1 MHNVLVRE
9 IRESDVAVVVR
20 MVHDLAAYE
29 KSSNECQ
36 LTVEQLRGAL
46 FCPAPALFGHVAEVD
61 GRIVGFV
68 LWFLNFS
75 TWTGT
80 HGIYG
85 EDMYVEPEYRG
96 HGVGRALFEAMA
108 RVCVERGY
116 QRLEFWT
123 LDWNTNTIA
132 FTTSLGA
139 KPMSEWT
146 VYRISGA
153 ELAKL
158 GTKDAVGTE

>member
-1 MHNVLVRE
+1 MAKILARR
-9 IRESDVAVVVR
+9 IRESDVATVVR

-29 KSSNECQ
+29 KSSGECRM
-36 LTVEQLRGAL
+36 TVEQLRDVL
-46 FCPAPALFGHVAEVD
+46 FCTTPALFGHVAEID
-61 GRIVGFV
+61 GRVVGFV

-80 HGIYG
+80 HGVYG
-85 EDMYVEPEYRG
+85 EDMYVEPEHRG
-96 HGVGRALFEAMA
+96 HGVGRLLFEAMA

-123 LDWNTNTIA
+123 LDWNTDTIA
-132 FTTSLGA
+132 FTGSLGA

-153 ELAKL
+153 ELAEL
-158 GTKDAVGTE
+158 GGANEARAE

>member
-1 MHNVLVRE
+1 MRNVLVRE
-9 IRESDVAVVVR
+9 IRESDVATVVR

-29 KSSNECQ
+29 KSSDECRM
-36 LTVEQLRGAL
+36 TVEQLRASL
-46 FCPAPALFGHVAEVD
+46 FGEAPALFGHVAEID
-61 GRIVGFV
+61 GRLIGFV

-80 HGIYG
+80 HGVYG

-108 RVCVERGY
+108 RVCAERGY

-123 LDWNTNTIA
+123 LDWNTDTIA

-153 ELAKL
+153 ELAAL
-158 GTKDAVGTE
+158 GAADGTA